1 VSISVSL
8 IAVLIP
14 LLLMGGIIGR
24 LFREFAVVLSMTI
37 AVSAFVALTL
47 TPMMAARLLKPHGT
61 GHHGRLYRASEAVFD
76 ALLSSYARSL
86 DLALRFRFIT
96 LLTFFATLALTIH
109 LFIVIP
115 KGFFPQQDTG
125 FMIGVTE
132 AGQDISFSAMK
143 TLQEKVG
150 AIVQA
155 DPDIATVGM
164 SLGGNGQALN
174 SGRMYITLKPREER
188 EADAF
193 QIIGRLRPKLE
204 RVEGIRTYIQATQ
217 DVRTGGRTSPS

>member
-1 VSISVSL
+1 
-8 IAVLIP
+8 
-14 LLLMGGIIGR
+14 M
-24 LFREFAVVLSMTI
+24 
-37 AVSAFVALTL
+37 
-47 TPMMAARLLKPHGT
+47 
-61 GHHGRLYRASEAVFD
+61 FD
-76 ALLSSYARSL
+76 GLLSSYAKGL
-86 DLALRFRFIT
+86 DLALRFPFIT

-155 DPDIATVGM
+155 DPDVATVGHVARRQR
-164 SLGGNGQALN
+164 QALN

-193 QIIGRLRPKLE
+193 QIIGACARSWSGSRGSAPTS
-204 RVEGIRTYIQATQ
+204 RRRRMCAPAAGPPGRSSNTPCRIRI
-217 DVRTGGRTSPS
+217 SPS